1 MKRETKEFDFSSL
14 TALLRSL
21 SKSVQAATRRSRQK
35 KLLGSFANNFFVFQF
50 CIMKFGDNTKS
61 TMGYNPVTLF
71 FRKKIFFLKNF
82 GRFSHK
88 GGPLPPKTKKNHIRG
103 DPYLRNH
110 IFSRSWKDVWFDCK
124 RFISYQKHRESR
136 ECRIEKSLT
145 FHKLETIFT

>member
-1 MKRETKEFDFSSL
+1 MTEWERL
-14 TALLRSL
+14 
-21 SKSVQAATRRSRQK
+21 AATRRSRQK

-50 CIMKFGDNTKS
+50 CIMKFGENTKS

-71 FRKKIFFLKNF
+71 FRKKFFFLKNF

-110 IFSRSWKDVWFDCK
+110 IFSRSWKDV
-124 RFISYQKHRESR
+124 
-136 ECRIEKSLT
+136 
-145 FHKLETIFT
+145 